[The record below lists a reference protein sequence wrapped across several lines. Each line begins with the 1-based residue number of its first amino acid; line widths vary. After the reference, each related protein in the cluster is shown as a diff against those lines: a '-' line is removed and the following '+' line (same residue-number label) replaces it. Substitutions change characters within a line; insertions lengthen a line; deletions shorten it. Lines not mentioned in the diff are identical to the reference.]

1 MGEYVGLDVSMEETS
16 VCVMA
21 ANGEIIWEGKV
32 ATEPGALV
40 RALHRRAPT
49 AQKVGLETGPL
60 STWLWHAL
68 RDADVPV
75 VCLDARH
82 AQAALSM
89 RINKTDRNDAAGLAQ
104 LVRMGWYREVK
115 VKRLAAHIDGALLA
129 SRALL
134 VRQRCELENEIR
146 GLLKNF
152 GLKVKATKG
161 RAFGQSVADLVA
173 KRPVIRQVV
182 TALLVAWSSLRLQ
195 IAVLSREVE
204 EQATSDPV
212 CRRLMTMDGVGKL
225 TALAF
230 RAAIDDPSR
239 FRHSASVGAYLG
251 LTPRRYASGEID
263 RMGRISR
270 CGDALVRSYLYEA
283 ANVMLTRNRGVE
295 PAQELGHEAGQA
307 RGLQEGARGAGTQ
320 DGGHSASHV
329 ARRHGLRHAERQ
341 GPGSVGRKGL
351 ARVCRGPPAIQARDG
366 ELSQPGRRRRRDRK
380 WGCRAVLT

>member
-16 VCVMA
+16 MCVLA
-21 ANGEIIWEGKV
+21 LTGEIVWEGKV

-40 RALHRRAPT
+40 RALHRWAPRAER
-49 AQKVGLETGPL
+49 VGLETGPL

-68 RDADVPV
+68 KEAEVPV

-89 RINKTDRNDAAGLAQ
+89 KINKTDRNDASGLAQ

-115 VKRLAAHIDGALLA
+115 VKQLSAHVTGALLA

-134 VRQRCELENEIR
+134 VRQRCEIENQIR

-152 GLKVKATKG
+152 GLKVRATKG
-161 RAFGQSVADLVA
+161 RAFEQSVTDLSG
-173 KRPVIRQVV
+173 KQPVIRQVV
-182 TALLVAWSSLRLQ
+182 LAMLAVWSGLRQQ
-195 IAVLSREVE
+195 IAVLSRQVE
-204 EQATSDPV
+204 QQATDDPV
-212 CRRLMTMDGVGKL
+212 CRRLMTMGGIGKL
-225 TALAF
+225 TALAY
-230 RAAIDDPSR
+230 RTAIDDPDR

-283 ANVMLTRNRGVE
+283 ANIMLIR
-295 PAQELGHEAGQA
+295 A
-307 RGLQEGARGAGTQ
+307 RGTSPLKSWGLKLAKRAGFKKAR
-320 DGGHSASHV
+320 V
-329 ARRHGLRHAERQ
+329 A
-341 GPGSVGRKGL
+341 L
-351 ARVCRGPPAIQARDG
+351 ARKMAVVLHRMWRDG
-366 ELSQPGRRRRRDRK
+366 TDFGAPIAK
-380 WGCRAVLT
+380 A

>member
-1 MGEYVGLDVSMEETS
+1 MDEYVGLDVSMEETS
-16 VCVMA
+16 VCVMTA
-21 ANGEIIWEGKV
+21 TGEIIWEGRV
-32 ATEPGALV
+32 ATEPDALV
-40 RALHRRAPT
+40 GVLHRRAPR
-49 AQKVGLETGPL
+49 AVKVGLETGPL

-68 RDADVPV
+68 RDAAVPV

-115 VKRLAAHIDGALLA
+115 VKRLAAHADGALLA

-134 VRQRCELENEIR
+134 VRQRCELENQIR

-161 RAFGQSVADLVA
+161 RAFGQSVASLSA
-173 KRPVIRQVV
+173 KRPVVHQVV
-182 TALLVAWSSLRLQ
+182 MALLAVWSSLRHE
-195 IAVLSREVE
+195 IAVLSRQVE
-204 EQATSDPV
+204 QQATDDPV
-212 CRRLMTMDGVGKL
+212 CRRLMTMGGVGKL
-225 TALAF
+225 TALAY
-230 RAAIDDPSR
+230 RTAIDDPCR

-283 ANVMLTRNRGVE
+283 ANIMLTRTRATSPLRSWGMKL
-295 PAQELGHEAGQA
+295 AKRLGFKKA
-307 RGLQEGARGAGTQ
+307 R
-320 DGGHSASHV
+320 V
-329 ARRHGLRHAERQ
+329 A
-341 GPGSVGRKGL
+341 L
-351 ARVCRGPPAIQARDG
+351 ARKMAVVLHRMWRDG
-366 ELSQPGRRRRRDRK
+366 TDFGVANAK
-380 WGCRAVLT
+380 A

>member
-21 ANGEIIWEGKV
+21 AEGEIVWEGKV
-32 ATEPGALV
+32 ATEPGALIG
-40 RALHRRAPT
+40 ALRRRAPN
-49 AQKVGLETGPL
+49 AEKVGLETGPL

-68 RDADVPV
+68 REAGVPA

-115 VKRLAAHIDGALLA
+115 VKRLAAHVDGALLA

-134 VRQRCELENEIR
+134 VRQRCELENQIR

-152 GLKVKATKG
+152 GLKVRATKG
-161 RAFGQSVADLVA
+161 SAFGQSVADLSA

-182 TALLVAWSSLRLQ
+182 MALLAAWSSLRLQ
-195 IAVLSREVE
+195 IAVLSRQVE
-204 EQATSDPV
+204 QQAVGDPV
-212 CRRLMTMDGVGKL
+212 CRRLMTMGGVGKL

-230 RAAIDDPSR
+230 RAAIDDPNR

-270 CGDALVRSYLYEA
+270 CGDALMRSYLYEA
-283 ANVMLTRNRGVE
+283 ANIMLTR
-295 PAQELGHEAGQA
+295 A
-307 RGLQEGARGAGTQ
+307 RGSSPLKSWGMKLAKRAGFKKARVALARKMAVILHRMWR
-320 DGGHSASHV
+320 DGNDFGMPNAEAS
-329 ARRHGLRHAERQ
+329 AER
-341 GPGSVGRKGL
+341 S
-351 ARVCRGPPAIQARDG
+351 
-366 ELSQPGRRRRRDRK
+366 
-380 WGCRAVLT
+380 